1 MNASLIII
9 SAIIVVVSIVLT
21 VIVLN
26 RDDNDAKEVKE
37 LPLNKNEVKKL

>member
-9 SAIIVVVSIVLT
+9 SAIIIVVSIVLT

-26 RDDNDAKEVKE
+26 RDDNDTKEVKE
-37 LPLNKNEVKKL
+37 FPLNKDVKKL